1 MNREIM
7 GNIKYGLNSN
17 VSTLKTVLLK
27 DPKAAFKSQKTIDLQ
42 WQNLNFI
49 EKPDYKKSIIQYGKF
64 VDILNDNHVEVL
76 FIPEDEKTSLDSI
89 YTHDPMFMTPNGAVI
104 GNMGKKQRKPE
115 TIMMKSYLDE
125 MGIPIFGEID
135 NGGTLE
141 SGDAIWI
148 NDKTVAVGLTYRTNN
163 EGINQLRKILS
174 TISVELIC
182 VDLPHWNGPVD
193 VLHLMSLISP
203 LKEDLFLIYE
213 KLLPVGFL
221 EFLNKIAIK
230 TISIA
235 DEDYDTLGCNV
246 LPLSTTKC
254 LITNGNDR
262 TTKIIE
268 NNGIEV
274 IEFQAS
280 EICYKGSGGPTCL
293 TRPIYRD

>member
-1 MNREIM
+1 MN
-7 GNIKYGLNSN
+7 NIKYGLNSN

-141 SGDAIWI
+141 GGDAIWI

-230 TISIA
+230 TISIS

-262 TTKIIE
+262 TTKLIE
-268 NNGIEV
+268 DNGIEV

-293 TRPIYRD
+293 TRPLYRD

>member
-1 MNREIM
+1 M

-27 DPKAAFKSQKTIDLQ
+27 DPKAAFKSQKTIDSQ

-141 SGDAIWI
+141 GGDAIWI

-268 NNGIEV
+268 DNGIEV

-293 TRPIYRD
+293 TRPLYRD

>member
-1 MNREIM
+1 MN
-7 GNIKYGLNSN
+7 NIKYGLNSN

-49 EKPDYKKSIIQYGKF
+49 ERPDFKKSIIQYEKF
-64 VDILNDNHVEVL
+64 VDILNDNHVQIL
-76 FIPEDEKTSLDSI
+76 FIPEDDETSLDSI

-115 TIMMKSYLDE
+115 TAMMKKYLYE
-125 MGIPIFGEID
+125 TGIPILGEIN

-141 SGDAIWI
+141 GGDAIWI
-148 NDKTVAVGLTYRTNN
+148 NDKIVAVGLTYRTNN
-163 EGINQLRKILS
+163 EGVNQLRKILS
-174 TISVELIC
+174 LISVELIC

-221 EFLNKIAIK
+221 KLLNNLDIK

-254 LITNGNDR
+254 LITKGNDR

-268 NNGIEV
+268 QNGIEV

>member
-1 MNREIM
+1 MN
-7 GNIKYGLNSN
+7 NIKYGLNSN
-17 VSTLKTVLLK
+17 VSTLRTVLLK
-27 DPKAAFKSQKTIDLQ
+27 DPEAAFKSQKTIDLQ
-42 WQNLNFI
+42 WENLNFI
-49 EKPDYKKSIIQYGKF
+49 EKPDFKKSIIQYEKF
-64 VDILNDNHVEVL
+64 VDILNDNNVEIL
-76 FIPEDEKTSLDSI
+76 YIPEDEKTSLDSI

-104 GNMGKKQRKPE
+104 GNMGKKQREPE
-115 TIMMKSYLDE
+115 TLMMKNYLDE
-125 MGIPIFGEID
+125 IGIPIFGEIK
-135 NGGTLE
+135 NEGTLE
-141 SGDAIWI
+141 GGDVIWV

-163 EGINQLRKILS
+163 EGVNQLRKILS
-174 TISVELIC
+174 SVSVELIC

-221 EFLNKIAIK
+221 KLLNNLDIK

-254 LITNGNDR
+254 LITKGNDR

-268 NNGIEV
+268 QNGIEV

>member
-141 SGDAIWI
+141 GGDAIWI

-221 EFLNKIAIK
+221 KFLNKIAIK

-235 DEDYDTLGCNV
+235 DEDYDSLGCNV
-246 LPLSTTKC
+246 LPLSTAKC
-254 LITNGNDR
+254 LITNGNDK
-262 TTKIIE
+262 TSKIIE
-268 NNGIEV
+268 EKGIEV

-293 TRPIYRD
+293 TRPIYRK

>member
-1 MNREIM
+1 M

-141 SGDAIWI
+141 GGDAIWI

-221 EFLNKIAIK
+221 KFLNKIAIK

-268 NNGIEV
+268 DNVIEV

-293 TRPIYRD
+293 TRPLYRD